1 MDTEQPWQFDGGY
14 RIKQGILILAQLSA
28 DFSDGSAHPAARPL
42 ISATHPSPLD
52 SRIDSGTHPAKV
64 SITGLG
70 DGFP

>member
-1 MDTEQPWQFDGGY
+1 MYACIPEIGCGFFAGVCPPSTTTFHLHDP
-14 RIKQGILILAQLSA
+14 
-28 DFSDGSAHPAARPL
+28 
-42 ISATHPSPLD
+42 PSPLD